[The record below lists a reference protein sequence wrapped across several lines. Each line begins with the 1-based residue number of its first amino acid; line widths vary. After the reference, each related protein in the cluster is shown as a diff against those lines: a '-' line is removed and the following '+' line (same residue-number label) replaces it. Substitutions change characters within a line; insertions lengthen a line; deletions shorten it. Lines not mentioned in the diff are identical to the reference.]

1 MVMSGRRTAIQIVT
15 KTAMVIA
22 ALFLVSVLL
31 AAMPGHHAPGVGS
44 AENNGASIA
53 TNSEATAAT
62 NAPQQDDHASMPGIK
77 MAGDE
82 KSSEDQAVEEMSGE
96 HHNHSLHMHMTSMR
110 PQMPGDEA
118 RAKEIV
124 DTLRATME
132 KYKDYHVAL
141 NDGYKIFLPNI
152 PQPEYHFTNYTNG
165 FLESLT
171 FDAARPTSL
180 LYKKT
185 ATGYQLVG
193 AMYTMPKRA
202 TEDELNA
209 RIPLSVAMWHL
220 HTNLCLPPLGQ
231 LRNADWTKFGLKGSI
246 ITEDACSEAG
256 GRFHPVI
263 FGWMVHVYPYQEGL
277 ENIYAMHHHM
287 D

>member
-15 KTAMVIA
+15 KAAMVVA

-31 AAMPGHHAPGVGS
+31 AAMPGHHAPVVGS
-44 AENNGASIA
+44 AENSGANA
-53 TNSEATAAT
+53 EG
-62 NAPQQDDHASMPGIK
+62 NAPQQDDHASMPGMK
-77 MAGDE
+77 MPGDE
-82 KSSEDQAVEEMSGE
+82 KSSEGQAVEEMSGE

-165 FLESLT
+165 FL
-171 FDAARPTSL
+171 
-180 LYKKT
+180 
-185 ATGYQLVG
+185 
-193 AMYTMPKRA
+193 
-202 TEDELNA
+202 
-209 RIPLSVAMWHL
+209 
-220 HTNLCLPPLGQ
+220 
-231 LRNADWTKFGLKGSI
+231 
-246 ITEDACSEAG
+246 
-256 GRFHPVI
+256 
-263 FGWMVHVYPYQEGL
+263 
-277 ENIYAMHHHM
+277 
-287 D
+287 